1 MPVCNLI
8 ERSDNYS
15 KTSQD
20 LQQSSRDEPALD
32 NNDNIADF
40 TDDNNNTDLFKFEEK
55 VKGQTGKLVQR
66 MLK

>member
-1 MPVCNLI
+1 MPMCNLI
-8 ERSDNYS
+8 EHSDNYS
-15 KTSQD
+15 KTSQG
-20 LQQSSRDEPALD
+20 LQQFSRDEPALD

-40 TDDNNNTDLFKFEEK
+40 TDDNNTDLFKFEEK